1 MSADT
6 TPVALFDFDGTLTI
20 GDTLMPF
27 LRFVVG
33 KPVYYSKLLMLSPV
47 LAGYLAGVV
56 RNDIAKQIVLRGYL
70 GGFPVDRLL
79 EQGDA
84 FSERVIP
91 RMERPQGMER
101 LAWHQRQGHRCIL
114 VSASLD
120 IYLQRWARER
130 GLALALTSSL
140 QVSENGL
147 VQGRLQGA
155 NCFGEEKVS
164 RVRQALADTRP
175 EKIYAYGDTRGDM
188 PMLRFAD
195 EGYLWSPGQK
205 AFLPV

>member
-6 TPVALFDFDGTLTI
+6 TPVALFDFDGTLTT

-33 KPVYYSKLLMLSPV
+33 TPVYYSKLLMLSPV

-70 GGFPVDRLL
+70 GGYPVDRLV

-101 LAWHQRQGHRCIL
+101 LAWHQQQGHRCIL

-120 IYLQRWARER
+120 IYLQRWASER
-130 GLALALTSSL
+130 GIALALTSSL
-140 QVSENGL
+140 QVSDNGL

-164 RVRQALADTRP
+164 RVRQALADSSP
-175 EKIYAYGDTRGDM
+175 EKIYAYGDTPGDM

-195 EGYLWSPGQK
+195 EGYLWSSRQQ

>member
-1 MSADT
+1 M
-6 TPVALFDFDGTLTI
+6 ALFDFDGTLTT

-33 KPVYYSKLLMLSPV
+33 TPVYYSKLLMLSPV

-70 GGFPVDRLL
+70 GGYPVDRLVK
-79 EQGDA
+79 QGDA

-101 LAWHQRQGHRCIL
+101 LAWHQQQGHRCIL

-140 QVSENGL
+140 QVSDNGL

-195 EGYLWSPGQK
+195 EGYLWSSGQK
-205 AFLPV
+205 AFTPV